1 MTTLD
6 AVSVPDLEDRARPT
20 QGWFLLVVL
29 SLAQFMVALDVTVV
43 NVALPSITR
52 SLSFGAGQSQ
62 WVVTGYL
69 LCTGGLT
76 LLGGRTADLFG
87 RRRVLLG
94 GLALFTTASLASGL
108 SSSATMLIVARG
120 AQGVGAALLSPAALA
135 TIMAAYQGSRRT
147 VALSTWGAIG
157 AGGFA
162 IGLFVGGMLTTWLSW
177 HWIFFIN
184 VPVGMAAMM
193 LIPFLAPKGTATGA
207 SQGRTALA
215 TPLLLTSGLMAAVY
229 AINAGPVH
237 GWTSTQTLLA
247 ALVSLIL
254 LGVFAA
260 VEAGADRP
268 LVPRS
273 IWRNRPLLTGT
284 MVMFGVTA
292 VLGGTLFVATFFLQQ
307 SLHTS
312 PLRTGLD
319 YLPFAVVIGLASH
332 MGPRLLARF
341 DARLVATAA
350 LLLVSAGTLL
360 LAVAPAQAS
369 YTTDLLLGFLVLAA
383 GTGLSFVAASI
394 TAMAKVDPADT
405 GAASG
410 FLSTGHEFGGALGVA
425 VLSAVASAAGTG
437 PGAAQIASGYRAAFA
452 AAAGLAAV
460 LALISARVVPPIR
473 PAAGERVSPH

>member
-6 AVSVPDLEDRARPT
+6 HVSVPDLQGRARPT
-20 QGWFLLVVL
+20 QGWSLLVVL

-52 SLSFGAGQSQ
+52 ALNFGAGQSQ
-62 WVVTGYL
+62 WVVTSYL

-87 RRRVLLG
+87 RRRVLLS
-94 GLALFTTASLASGL
+94 GLALFTIASLASGL

-135 TIMAAYQGSRRT
+135 TIMAVYQGSRRT

-162 IGLFVGGMLTTWLSW
+162 AGLLIGGMVTTWLSW

-184 VPVGMAAMM
+184 VPVGIAAMI
-193 LIPFLAPKGTATGA
+193 LIPLLAPKGTPTGA
-207 SQGRTALA
+207 SPGRNTLA
-215 TPLLLTSGLMAAVY
+215 GPVLLTGGLMAAVY
-229 AINAGPVH
+229 AINAGPAH
-237 GWTSTQTLLA
+237 GWTSAQTLVA
-247 ALVSLIL
+247 ALVGLIL
-254 LGVFAA
+254 LGLFGA

-273 IWRNRPLLTGT
+273 IWRNRPLLAGT
-284 MVMFGVTA
+284 TVMFGVTA

-332 MGPRLLARF
+332 VGPRLLARF
-341 DARLVATAA
+341 GARLVATSA
-350 LLLVSAGTLL
+350 LLLVSAGALL
-360 LAVAPAQAS
+360 LALGPAQAS
-369 YTTDLLLGFLVLAA
+369 YATDLLPGFLVLAA
-383 GTGLSFVAASI
+383 GTGLSFVAASV

-425 VLSAVASAAGTG
+425 VLSAVASTAGTVY
-437 PGAAQIASGYRAAFA
+437 GAGQIASGYRAAFA
-452 AAAGLAAV
+452 AGAGLAAV
-460 LALISARVVPPIR
+460 LALIAARVVPSIR
-473 PAAGERVSPH
+473 PAADQHISPH

>member
-6 AVSVPDLEDRARPT
+6 HVSVSDLQDRATPT
-20 QGWFLLVVL
+20 PQWFLLVVL

-52 SLSFGAGQSQ
+52 SLNFGAGQSQ
-62 WVVTGYL
+62 WVVTAYL

-87 RRRVLLG
+87 RRRVLLT
-94 GLALFTTASLASGL
+94 GLALFTAASLASGL

-135 TIMAAYQGSRRT
+135 TIMATYRGARRT
-147 VALSTWGAIG
+147 VALSTWGAIA

-162 IGLFVGGMLTTWLSW
+162 AGLLVGGMITTWLSW

-184 VPVGMAAMM
+184 APVGVAAVA
-193 LIPFLAPKGTATGA
+193 LIPLLTAKGTEQGA
-207 SQGRTALA
+207 SRSRNTLT
-215 TPLLLTSGLMAAVY
+215 TPLLLTGGLMAAVY
-229 AINAGPVH
+229 AINAGPVQ
-237 GWTSTQTLLA
+237 GWTSAQTLLS
-247 ALVSLIL
+247 ALISLTL
-254 LGVFAA
+254 LGLFGAA
-260 VEAGADRP
+260 EAGTDRP

-273 IWRNRPLLTGT
+273 IWRTRSLLSGT
-284 MVMFGVTA
+284 MVMSAVTA

-307 SLHTS
+307 SLHSS

-319 YLPFAVVIGLASH
+319 YLPFAVVIGLVSH
-332 MGPRLLARF
+332 LGPRLLERF
-341 DARLVATAA
+341 GARLVATGA
-350 LLLVSAGTLL
+350 LLLVSAGALL
-360 LAVAPAQAS
+360 LALAPAQAS
-369 YTTDLLLGFLVLAA
+369 YPTDLLPAFVVLAV
-383 GTGLSFVAASI
+383 GTGLSFVAASV

-425 VLSAVASAAGTG
+425 VLSAVASAAATVQ
-437 PGAAQIASGYRAAFA
+437 GAGQVGSGYRTAFEVAAGFA
-452 AAAGLAAV
+452 AL
-460 LALISARVVPPIR
+460 LALISSRVVPSIR
-473 PAAGERVSPH
+473 PAGGQRVSPH